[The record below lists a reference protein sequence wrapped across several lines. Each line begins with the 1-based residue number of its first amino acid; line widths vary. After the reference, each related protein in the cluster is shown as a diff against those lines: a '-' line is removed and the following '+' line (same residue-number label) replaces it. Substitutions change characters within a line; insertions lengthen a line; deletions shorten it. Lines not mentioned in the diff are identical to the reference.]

1 MSVQAVASE
10 TQGGVGVLR
19 LLLLWNSLSLLAFV
33 LATSPG
39 PTIPHS
45 YQSFTILA
53 TVDRQPTSL
62 GFLILKHGNGG
73 LMPILAASTAAI
85 RTIQIC
91 KTLIKLMIC
100 CCTPRRTSS
109 SLVSKPKTQ
118 KVIFR
123 QRGGPVLYLIGIKM
137 VGNVAEMCTMS
148 QWQLL
153 TQTFCR

>member
-1 MSVQAVASE
+1 MLVQAVTSE
-10 TQGGVGVLR
+10 TQGGVGLLR
-19 LLLLWNSLSLLAFV
+19 LLSAMKFTIVTCISFGNIPRPNYTQQLSVF
-33 LATSPG
+33 S
-39 PTIPHS
+39 
-45 YQSFTILA
+45 ILA
-53 TVDRQPTSL
+53 TVDRQATSL
-62 GFLILKHGNGG
+62 GLFIVKHGNGG

-100 CCTPRRTSS
+100 CCIPQRTST

-123 QRGGPVLYLIGIKM
+123 QRGGPVLYLFGMPM

-153 TQTFCR
+153 TQTVCR